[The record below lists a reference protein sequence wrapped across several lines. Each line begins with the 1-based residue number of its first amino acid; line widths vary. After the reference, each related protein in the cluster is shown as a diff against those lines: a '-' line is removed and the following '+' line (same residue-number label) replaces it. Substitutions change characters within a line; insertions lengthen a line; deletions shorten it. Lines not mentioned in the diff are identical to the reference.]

1 GALTPSAVECV
12 GCGVRWPRRGWCESA
27 VVRVGR
33 ADCSRDCGCAI
44 PRTRTT
50 HAPAPT
56 CGPPPRRAPRALPA
70 MGRRA
75 APFPR
80 SGPPAVGIGG
90 TGRRAVLC
98 RGVERHSQV
107 HGDVPGLPQ
116 LVGEARRRLVLLLG
130 DRLLGQLLLDLLE

>member
-1 GALTPSAVECV
+1 GSDQLVACVLRASVGRGGPRAARPTVPGAAAHHGALAAPGVVRVGCGALTPSAVECV

-56 CGPPPRRAPRALPA
+56 
-70 MGRRA
+70 
-75 APFPR
+75 
-80 SGPPAVGIGG
+80 
-90 TGRRAVLC
+90 
-98 RGVERHSQV
+98 
-107 HGDVPGLPQ
+107 
-116 LVGEARRRLVLLLG
+116 
-130 DRLLGQLLLDLLE
+130 